1 MPVVFHTRGVRMAIK
16 RFGMA
21 LCLMGASTLAWSQIP
36 AEPIEWVEA
45 AVPPPP
51 VFSMVDLLP
60 VEMPPYV
67 TLKFGIDPTTVAL
80 GSDGVVR
87 YVVVMRNASGS
98 TQAAYEGIL
107 CSTGQVKTYARATSS
122 GSWTQVRD
130 PQWREM
136 TDNLPSRHAFAIS
149 KQGVCD
155 GRLAAK
161 PEAIL
166 RKLKQGQASYQ

>member
-1 MPVVFHTRGVRMAIK
+1 MAIK
-16 RFGMA
+16 QLGIV
-21 LCLMGASTLAWSQIP
+21 LCLVGASTLAWSQTP
-36 AEPIEWVEA
+36 VESTEWTEA

-51 VFSMVDLLP
+51 AFSTDKLLP
-60 VEMPPYV
+60 IEMPPYV
-67 TLKFGIDPTTVAL
+67 TLKFGIDPKTVTL
-80 GSDGVVR
+80 GGDGVVR

-107 CSTGQVKTYARATSS
+107 CTTGEVKTYARA
-122 GSWTQVRD
+122 GANGAWMLVQA

-155 GRLAAK
+155 GRMPAPPAV
-161 PEAIL
+161 IL
-166 RKLKQGQASYQ
+166 RRLQQGQASYQ

>member
-1 MPVVFHTRGVRMAIK
+1 MPAVFHTLGVRMAIK
-16 RFGMA
+16 RFGVA
-21 LCLMGASTLAWSQIP
+21 LCLVGASALAWSQIP

-51 VFSMVDLLP
+51 TFSTDGLLP
-60 VEMPPYV
+60 IEMPPYV
-67 TLKFGIDPTTVAL
+67 TLKFGIDPKTVAL

-107 CSTGQVKTYARATSS
+107 CSTGQVKTYTRATAN
-122 GSWTQVRD
+122 GSWTLVRE
-130 PQWREM
+130 PQWRDM

-155 GRLAAK
+155 GRMAAQ
-161 PEAIL
+161 PAAIL
-166 RKLKQGQASYQ
+166 RQLKQGQASYQ

>member
-1 MPVVFHTRGVRMAIK
+1 MPAESHILDVRMAIK
-16 RFGMA
+16 RFGIA
-21 LCLMGASTLAWSQIP
+21 LCLIGASALAWSQVP
-36 AEPIEWVEA
+36 AEPTEWVEA

-51 VFSMVDLLP
+51 TFSTDGLLP
-60 VEMPPYV
+60 IEMPPYV
-67 TLKFGIDPTTVAL
+67 TLKFGIDPQTLAL
-80 GSDGVVR
+80 GTDGVVR

-107 CSTGQVKTYARATSS
+107 CTTGEVKTYARAGANGT
-122 GSWTQVRD
+122 WTPVRE

-155 GRLAAK
+155 GRMAAQ
-161 PEAIL
+161 PAAML
-166 RKLKQGQASYQ
+166 RRLKQGQASYQ